1 MKKDRL
7 AKPKQNIYESEFND
21 IMQPKWWMLIAAGIV
36 LLGSLMI
43 HPASKAAV
51 QPFENWERLAYTAF
65 KDEYKGAALNDYHY
79 IGRTEV
85 NDEQTKDVFRVTVK
99 EGSTRFA
106 AHAEIYFHP
115 VTGHLISINVFR
127 L

>member
-1 MKKDRL
+1 MKKDWL
-7 AKPKQNIYESEFND
+7 AKPKQNIDEREIND
-21 IMQPKWWMLIAAGIV
+21 IMQPKLWMLFAAGMV

-51 QPFENWERLAYTAF
+51 QPLENWERLAYTALQ
-65 KDEYKGAALNDYHY
+65 DEYAGAALNDYHY
-79 IGRTEV
+79 IGRTQV

>member
-1 MKKDRL
+1 MKKGRS
-7 AKPKQNIYESEFND
+7 AKPNQNIHESEIND
-21 IMQPKWWMLIAAGIV
+21 IMQPKLWMLFTAGMV
-36 LLGSLMI
+36 LLGSLMV

-51 QPFENWERLAYTAF
+51 QPVENWERLAYTALQ
-65 KDEYKGAALNDYHY
+65 DEYEGAALNDYHY
-79 IGRTEV
+79 IGRTKV

-99 EGSTRFA
+99 EGSTLFA

>member
-1 MKKDRL
+1 M
-7 AKPKQNIYESEFND
+7 
-21 IMQPKWWMLIAAGIV
+21 V
-36 LLGSLMI
+36 LLASLTI
-43 HPASKAAV
+43 HPASKAEV
-51 QPFENWERLAYTAF
+51 QPAENWERLAYTALQ
-65 KDEYKGAALNDYHY
+65 DEYEGATLNDYHY
-79 IGRTEV
+79 IGRTQV

-99 EGSTRFA
+99 EGSTLFA

>member
-1 MKKDRL
+1 
-7 AKPKQNIYESEFND
+7 
-21 IMQPKWWMLIAAGIV
+21 MQPKLWMLIVAGML
-36 LLGSLMI
+36 LLGSLI

-51 QPFENWERLAYTAF
+51 QPFENWERLAYTALQ
-65 KDEYKGAALNDYHY
+65 DEYEGAALNDYHY
-79 IGRTEV
+79 IGRTQV

-99 EGSTRFA
+99 EGSTLFA

>member
-1 MKKDRL
+1 MKRDRL
-7 AKPKQNIYESEFND
+7 TKPKQNIQESEFNQ
-21 IMQPKWWMLIAAGIV
+21 IMQPKWWMLFVTGMV
-36 LLGSLMI
+36 LLSSLII
-43 HPASKAAV
+43 HPASKAV
-51 QPFENWERLAYTAF
+51 EQPVEYWERLAYTAL
-65 KDEYKGAALNDYHY
+65 KDEYEGAALNDYHY
-79 IGRTEV
+79 IGRTQV

-99 EGSTRFA
+99 DGSALFA

>member
-1 MKKDRL
+1 M
-7 AKPKQNIYESEFND
+7 
-21 IMQPKWWMLIAAGIV
+21 V
-36 LLGSLMI
+36 LLGSLMN
-43 HPASKAAV
+43 HPASKAAG
-51 QPFENWERLAYTAF
+51 QPLENWERLAYTALQ
-65 KDEYKGAALNDYHY
+65 DEYEGAALNDYHY
-79 IGRTEV
+79 IGRTQV

-99 EGSTRFA
+99 EGSTHFA

>member
-1 MKKDRL
+1 MKGSCS
-7 AKPKQNIYESEFND
+7 AKPNQNIHESEFNKN
-21 IMQPKWWMLIAAGIV
+21 MQPKLWMLFLVGVI
-36 LLGSLMI
+36 LLGSFI
-43 HPASKAAV
+43 THPTLKAIG
-51 QPFENWERLAYTAF
+51 QPVEKWERIAYTALQ
-65 KDEYKGAALNDYHY
+65 DEYEGASLNDYHY
-79 IGRTEV
+79 IGRTQV

-99 EGSTRFA
+99 NGSALFA

>member
-1 MKKDRL
+1 MDAFCSRNCFIW
-7 AKPKQNIYESEFND
+7 QSDDSSIFTSSC
-21 IMQPKWWMLIAAGIV
+21 AA
-36 LLGSLMI
+36 
-43 HPASKAAV
+43 A
-51 QPFENWERLAYTAF
+51 ENWERLAYTAF
-65 KDEYKGAALNDYHY
+65 QDEYEGAALNDYHY
-79 IGRTEV
+79 IGRTQV
-85 NDEQTKDVFRVTVK
+85 NEEQTKDVFRVTVK

>member
-1 MKKDRL
+1 MKKNQP
-7 AKPKQNIYESEFND
+7 AKPKQNRHESENID
-21 IMQPKWWMLIAAGIV
+21 IMHPKLWMLFAAGIV
-36 LLGSLMI
+36 LFGSLMI
-43 HPASKAAV
+43 HSSSQAAV
-51 QPFENWERLAYTAF
+51 QPAENWERLAYTALQ
-65 KDEYKGAALNDYHY
+65 DEYEGAALNDYHY
-79 IGRTEV
+79 IGRTQV
-85 NDEQTKDVFRVTVK
+85 NEDQTKDVFRVTVK

>member
-1 MKKDRL
+1 MKRNQP
-7 AKPKQNIYESEFND
+7 AKPKQNRHESENID
-21 IMQPKWWMLIAAGIV
+21 IMHPKLWMLFAAGIV
-36 LLGSLMI
+36 LIGSPMI
-43 HPASKAAV
+43 HPSSKAVV
-51 QPFENWERLAYTAF
+51 QPAENWERLAYTA
-65 KDEYKGAALNDYHY
+65 
-79 IGRTEV
+79 RTQV
-85 NDEQTKDVFRVTVK
+85 NEDQTKDVFRVTVK

>member
-1 MKKDRL
+1 MDAFCSRNYFIR
-7 AKPKQNIYESEFND
+7 QSHGSSIFTSSR
-21 IMQPKWWMLIAAGIV
+21 AAGGE
-36 LLGSLMI
+36 LG
-43 HPASKAAV
+43 
-51 QPFENWERLAYTAF
+51 RLAYTALQ
-65 KDEYKGAALNDYHY
+65 DEYEGAALNDYHY
-79 IGRTEV
+79 IGRTQV
-85 NDEQTKDVFRVTVK
+85 NEDQTKDVFRVTVK